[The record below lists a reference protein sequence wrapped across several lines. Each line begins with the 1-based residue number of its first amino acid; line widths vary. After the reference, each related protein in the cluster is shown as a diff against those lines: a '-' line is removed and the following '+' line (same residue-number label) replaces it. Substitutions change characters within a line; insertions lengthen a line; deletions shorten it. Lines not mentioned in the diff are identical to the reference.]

1 MNNRSMRLLTLI
13 WAGLMIAILSS
24 SATLLL
30 AGRGAASDKHWVT
43 QQEYERIQKYDR
55 LDEVCNTLVNDYYK
69 ELDESD
75 LLLGAIRGMTGATGD
90 PYTFYYTPEELNQSN
105 ENDSGLYHGIGV
117 LVQRTDEGFIQILRV
132 YPDTP
137 AEAAG
142 LTVGDLVVAVEGNP
156 ISGEDG
162 RTYNDAIAQIRG
174 PAGTSVKITVQRG
187 DDTWDMEVGRA
198 DVNISYAE
206 YSILDG
212 NIGYLS
218 ISQFTGDAKTRTDEA
233 FEAFKAQN
241 VRGVVVDLRNNPG
254 GLLDQVVAITD
265 SLLPSGVIVYTQDRD
280 GTRRDYFSD
289 ENMYDVP
296 MTVLVNNSSASA
308 SEIFA
313 ASMQVFGRATV
324 LGETTYGKGIVQTQL
339 TFEEDGAGL
348 QLTTSSYYDGNGR
361 SIHGVGVVPD
371 IEVALEQD
379 RIPLDPDPENDSQ
392 LRAALEELERLIE
405 LPGDVDEAA

>member
-1 MNNRSMRLLTLI
+1 MNKRSMRMLTLI

-30 AGRGAASDKHWVT
+30 AGRGAASDRQWVT
-43 QQEYERIQKYDR
+43 QQEYERIQKYSR
-55 LDEVCNTLVNDYYK
+55 LDEVRETLLEDYYV
-69 ELDESD
+69 ELDESE
-75 LLLGAIRGMTGATGD
+75 LLLGAIRGMTEAVDD
-90 PYTFYYTPEELNQSN
+90 PYTFYYTPEELAQSN

-117 LVQRTDEGFIQILRV
+117 LVQRTDDGFIQILRV
-132 YPDTP
+132 YADTP
-137 AEAAG
+137 AEEAG
-142 LTVGDLVVAVEGNP
+142 LMVGDLVVAVEGNP

-174 PAGTSVKITVQRG
+174 PAGTTVQITVQRG
-187 DDTWDMEVGRA
+187 EETWDMEVGRA
-198 DVNISYAE
+198 DVNVSYAE
-206 YSILDG
+206 YRILDG

-218 ISQFTGDAKTRTDEA
+218 ISQFTGDAKDRTAEA
-233 FEAFKAQN
+233 IEAFKTQN
-241 VRGVVVDLRNNPG
+241 VRGLVVDLRNNPG
-254 GLLDQVVAITD
+254 GLLDQVVAIAD

-289 ENMYDVP
+289 ENMFEVP
-296 MTVLVNNSSASA
+296 MTVLVNASSASA

-392 LRAALEELERLIE
+392 LQAALEELERLIE
-405 LPGDVDEAA
+405 LTRSVDEAA